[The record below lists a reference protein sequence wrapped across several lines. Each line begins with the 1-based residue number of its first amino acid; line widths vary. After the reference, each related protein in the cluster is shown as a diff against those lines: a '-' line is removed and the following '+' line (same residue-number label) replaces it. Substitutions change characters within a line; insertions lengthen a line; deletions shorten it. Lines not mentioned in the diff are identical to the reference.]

1 MKKFFAV
8 LGVLIICDSAHA
20 VTLKCS
26 NFEVSSAYDSNGM
39 IVVDIL
45 EANCTTSQDAFY
57 NLRIEGFGG
66 TIRYDRDYLKISC
79 PFVTDPRGD
88 YLGVKVSASAI
99 FGGGVGA
106 YLGDGG
112 ICMLGGVSLGLGA
125 SGTLGMMS
133 IR

>member
-1 MKKFFAV
+1 MKKFFTV
-8 LGVLIICDSAHA
+8 LGVMLICSTAHA

-26 NFEVSSAYDSNGM
+26 NFQGNFGYDSNGL
-39 IVVDIL
+39 IIADIL
-45 EANCTTSQDAFY
+45 EADCKTNSDSFY

-79 PFVTDPRGD
+79 PFVNDPRGD

>member
-1 MKKFFAV
+1 MKKIFAISCALV
-8 LGVLIICDSAHA
+8 ICFSAHGA
-20 VTLKCS
+20 TLKCS
-26 NFEVSSAYDSNGM
+26 NFEGSFDYDSSGL
-39 IVVDIL
+39 IIADIL
-45 EANCTTSQDAFY
+45 EADCTTDKGATYS
-57 NLRIEGFGG
+57 LRIEGFGG
-66 TIRYDRDYLKISC
+66 TIRYDRDFIKISC
-79 PFVTDPRGD
+79 PFVNDPRGN

-125 SGTLGMMS
+125 SGTLGAMT